1 MWFFIFG
8 WFFTAFVVLG
18 NVLVIYLIITRPRL
32 HVKTNW
38 FILSLAL
45 ADFCFGLSYFPMIFT
60 SYFNAQISTDHSGL
74 WFKISHTFLYSS
86 CVNLCVLITDKYIT
100 VMKPLR
106 YDSYVTRKRLLSAL
120 ALAWITPFL
129 LFTVPSFFTY
139 SGRNDLFTFAFETFR
154 VLIFQLVPSVA
165 FVLITG
171 HLFLIA
177 RSISQ
182 KETLLLAQLKFN
194 FCEHP
199 KKRVKKIK
207 DRKAS
212 MKMIFLIILFFVLC
226 HIGGNYRCFCF
237 TFKMCVASET
247 LKKVIHI
254 CFIINS
260 AVNPL
265 VYAFLKKDMKRELK
279 NVASE
284 QKLSLVRAFKR
295 NSSEPAIELR

>member
-100 VMKPLR
+100 VMRPLR
-106 YDSYVTRKRLLSAL
+106 YDSYMTRKRLLSAL

-154 VLIFQLVPSVA
+154 VLIFQLMPSVA

-182 KETLLLAQLKFN
+182 KETVLLAQLKFN

-207 DRKAS
+207 ERKAS
-212 MKMIFLIILFFVLC
+212 MKMIFLIILFFVLS
-226 HIGGNYRCFCF
+226 HW
-237 TFKMCVASET
+237 
-247 LKKVIHI
+247 
-254 CFIINS
+254 
-260 AVNPL
+260 
-265 VYAFLKKDMKRELK
+265 RELSLFLFHIQ
-279 NVASE
+279 NVC
-284 QKLSLVRAFKR
+284 RFRDFKKSYSHLFYYKFGCQSFSIR
-295 NSSEPAIELR
+295 FFEKRCETGTEKCGH